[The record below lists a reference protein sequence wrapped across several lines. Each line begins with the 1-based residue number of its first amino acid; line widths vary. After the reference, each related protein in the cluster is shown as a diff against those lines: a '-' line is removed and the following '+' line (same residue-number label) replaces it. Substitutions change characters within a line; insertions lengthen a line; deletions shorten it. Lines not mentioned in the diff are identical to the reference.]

1 MVDPSVLSS
10 ARISVAR
17 RLQLPAAVA
26 VCTATALLW
35 LAQAPA
41 ASLNAQR
48 FLLAQTSSWPPPV
61 HTAVHVLS
69 EGGVVVLAALL
80 LTAARSGPR
89 GRTRNIPGVAAGA
102 AGTLLAYCL
111 SETLKMAVDQPR
123 PCHLAAVKSLIACP
137 PTGDWAF
144 PSNHATVAAGLAVA
158 VVMVI
163 PRLGAVALLLAALVT
178 LSRVA
183 LGVHYP
189 HDVIAGV
196 LIGAVTVAMVHLNF
210 TPWFGRSR
218 SHP

>member
-1 MVDPSVLSS
+1 MVDPPMLSW
-10 ARISVAR
+10 ARTSVAR
-17 RLQLPAAVA
+17 RLQLLAAISG
-26 VCTATALLW
+26 CTATALLW

-41 ASLNAQR
+41 ASLALQR
-48 FLLAQTSSWPPPV
+48 SMLAQTSVWPPSV
-61 HTAVHVLS
+61 QTAVHVLS
-69 EGGVVVLAALL
+69 EGGVVVLATLL
-80 LTAARSGPR
+80 LTAAGPVPR
-89 GRTRNIPGVAAGA
+89 GRLKNLPAVTVGA
-102 AGTLLAYCL
+102 AGTLLAFFL

-123 PCHLAAVKSLIACP
+123 PCHLAGVKSLIACP
-137 PTGDWAF
+137 PTGDSAF
-144 PSNHATVAAGLAVA
+144 PSNHATVAAGLAVV
-158 VVMVI
+158 VVMLT

-196 LIGAVTVAMVHLNF
+196 LIGVVTVAMVHLNF